1 MLTQQIISYK
11 TIVTKEVKRYIRI
24 WTQTLLPPVIN
35 QTLYFLIFGSF
46 IGSQI
51 GDLNGFSYMQFIVP
65 GLIMMSII
73 NSSFQNVVGSFYI
86 AKFQNSIEEL
96 LVSPTSNLTIIAGYI
111 TGGVTRGLLVGFLVF
126 LVSLFFTGVSV
137 YSPLAVIVFSILT
150 SCLFSMLALINAIFA
165 KNFDHTSIITTFV
178 LTPLTYLGGVF
189 YSIDRLPQTWQV
201 VSKFNPIVYMIDG
214 IRYGFLGVNTYPILN
229 SVIVISL
236 LLLGTTVLAYH
247 FIKKSHGLR
256 S

>member
-1 MLTQQIISYK
+1 MLSQQLISYK
-11 TIVTKEVKRYIRI
+11 TIVTKEIKRFIRI

-51 GDLNGFSYMQFIVP
+51 GDLDGFTYMEFIVP

-96 LVSPTSNLTIIAGYI
+96 LVSPTSNFTIIAGYI

-126 LVSLFFTGVSV
+126 LVSLFFTDISV
-137 YSPLAVIVFSILT
+137 FSPLTIIIFSILT

-165 KNFDHTSIITTFV
+165 KNFDHTSIVTTFV

-189 YSIDRLPQTWQV
+189 YSIDRLPQIWQTI
-201 VSKFNPIVYMIDG
+201 SQFNPIVYMIDG
-214 IRYGFLGVNTYPILN
+214 IRYGFLGINTYPLTL
-229 SVIVISL
+229 SVGVITL
-236 LLLGTTVLAYH
+236 LLVATTGFAYY

>member
-1 MLTQQIISYK
+1 MLSKEFISYK
-11 TIVTKEVKRYIRI
+11 TIAIKEIRRYLRI

-51 GDLNGFSYMQFIVP
+51 GSLDGFTYMEFIVP
-65 GLIMMSII
+65 GLVMMSII
-73 NSSFQNVVGSFYI
+73 NSSFANVVGSFYI
-86 AKFQNSIEEL
+86 AKFQKSIEEL
-96 LVSPTSNLTIIAGYI
+96 LVSPSSNFTIISGYI

-126 LVSLFFTGVSV
+126 LVSLLFTATTIH
-137 YSPLAVIVFSILT
+137 SPLAIFGFSILT

-165 KNFDHTSIITTFV
+165 KNFDHTSIVTTFV

-189 YSIDRLPQTWQV
+189 YSIDLLPQIWQTI
-201 VSKFNPIVYMIDG
+201 SLFNPIVYMIDG
-214 IRYGFLGVNTYPILN
+214 IRYGFLGINTYPILQ
-229 SVIVISL
+229 SLGVISSL
-236 LLLGTTVLAYH
+236 LIFSTIFAYYY
-247 FIKKSHGLR
+247 ISKSHGLR

>member
-1 MLTQQIISYK
+1 MLSQQIISYK
-11 TIVTKEVKRYIRI
+11 TIVTKEIKRYIRI

-51 GDLNGFSYMQFIVP
+51 GDLDGFTYMEFIVP
-65 GLIMMSII
+65 GLIMMSVI

-111 TGGVTRGLLVGFLVF
+111 TGGVTRGLLVGSLVF
-126 LVSLFFTGVSV
+126 LVSLFFTNISV
-137 YSPLAVIVFSILT
+137 HSPLVVIIFAILT

-165 KNFDHTSIITTFV
+165 KNFDHTSIVTTFV

-189 YSIDRLPQTWQV
+189 YSIDRLPQIWQTI
-201 VSKFNPIVYMIDG
+201 SQFNPIVYMIDG
-214 IRYGFLGVNTYPILN
+214 IRYGFLGINTYSITL
-229 SVIVISL
+229 SIVVISTL
-236 LLLGTTVLAYH
+236 LIFTTSLAYH

>member
-1 MLTQQIISYK
+1 MLSQQLISYK
-11 TIVTKEVKRYIRI
+11 TIVTKEIKRYIRI

-51 GDLNGFSYMQFIVP
+51 GDLDGFTYMEFIVP

-126 LVSLFFTGVSV
+126 LVSLFFTDISV
-137 YSPLAVIVFSILT
+137 YSPITVIIFSTLT

-165 KNFDHTSIITTFV
+165 KNFDHTSIVTTFV

-189 YSIDRLPQTWQV
+189 YSIDRLPQIWQTI
-201 VSKFNPIVYMIDG
+201 SQFNPIVYMIDG
-214 IRYGFLGVNTYPILN
+214 IRFGFLGINTY
-229 SVIVISL
+229 SVYLSISIITL
-236 LLLGTTVLAYH
+236 LLVFTTVLAYY

>member
-1 MLTQQIISYK
+1 MLSQQLISFK
-11 TIVTKEVKRYIRI
+11 TIATKEIRRYIRI

-51 GDLNGFSYMQFIVP
+51 GDLDGFTYMEFIVP
-65 GLIMMSII
+65 GLVMMSVI

-86 AKFQNSIEEL
+86 AKFQRSIEEL
-96 LVSPTSNLTIIAGYI
+96 LVSPSSNLTIIAGYI
-111 TGGVTRGLLVGFLVF
+111 TGGVTRGLLVGLLVF
-126 LVSLFFTGVSV
+126 LVSLFFTSI
-137 YSPLAVIVFSILT
+137 SIFNPFIIILFAILT

-165 KNFDHTSIITTFV
+165 KNFDHTSIVTTFV

-189 YSIDRLPQTWQV
+189 YSIDRLPETWQII
-201 VSKFNPIVYMIDG
+201 SKFNPIVYMIDG
-214 IRYGFLGVNTYPILN
+214 IRYGFLGINTYPVLN
-229 SVIVISL
+229 SFLIISL
-236 LLLGTTVLAYH
+236 LLVASTIFAYYY
-247 FIKKSHGLR
+247 ISNSYGLR

>member
-1 MLTQQIISYK
+1 MLSQQFIAYK
-11 TIVTKEVKRYIRI
+11 TIVTKEIKRFMRI

-35 QTLYFLIFGSF
+35 QSLYFLIFGSF

-51 GDLNGFSYMQFIVP
+51 GDMDGFTYMQFIVP

-86 AKFQNSIEEL
+86 AKFQKSIEEL
-96 LVSPTSNLTIIAGYI
+96 LVSPSSNITIISGYI

-126 LVSLFFTGVSV
+126 LVSLFFTETSV
-137 YSPLAVIVFSILT
+137 YSPLIVIIFSILT

-165 KNFDHTSIITTFV
+165 KSFDDTSIVTTFI
-178 LTPLTYLGGVF
+178 LAPLTYLGGVF
-189 YSIDRLPQTWQV
+189 YSIDRLPQVWQTI
-201 VSKFNPIVYMIDG
+201 SQFNPIVYMIDG
-214 IRYGFLGVNTYPILN
+214 IRYGFLGINTYPISFSL
-229 SVIVISL
+229 IIITTLLISI
-236 LLLGTTVLAYH
+236 TAFAYY
-247 FIKKSHGLR
+247 FISKSHGLR